1 MGLELIITQSGR
13 CIWVSI
19 TTIRGTAEVATFTRM
34 ESFMMG
40 TGRMAIRKG
49 LVVIFMAM
57 VFTWG
62 SVI

>member
-13 CIWVSI
+13 CTWVSI
-19 TTIRGTAEVATFTRM
+19 TTIREMAEVVTYTRM

-49 LVVIFMAM
+49 LDVIFMAM
-57 VFTWG
+57 VFTWE

>member
-19 TTIRGTAEVATFTRM
+19 TTIRGMGEVATSTRM

-40 TGRMAIRKG
+40 TGRMVIRKG
-49 LVVIFMAM
+49 LDVIFMAM